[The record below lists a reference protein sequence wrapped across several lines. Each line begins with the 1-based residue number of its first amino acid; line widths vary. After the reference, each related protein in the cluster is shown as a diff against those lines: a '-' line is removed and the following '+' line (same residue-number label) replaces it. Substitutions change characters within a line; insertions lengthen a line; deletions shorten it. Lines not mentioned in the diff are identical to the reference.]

1 MLLDFKDRVLYLI
14 GNELL
19 SSQKSQLRYWGF
31 KKNEKGYEI
40 EINNNNGNLLSK
52 VVNYFVNNNLSLS
65 LSNSCQ
71 ELLNKINKSKENF
84 EEILKV
90 GKVYKNSAYTK
101 KKVIQTASQ
110 LKNIPTRLLKA
121 HQLKAAIHLYLVKNG
136 ANFSVPGSGKTAVTL
151 CVYEKLRLENKVNTL
166 FVVGPPSCF
175 QPWLDEF
182 KKTLGREPSYQ
193 ILSGGNPHL
202 RKLLYFVANDK
213 KPELYLSTFQ
223 TLLKDH
229 QEVITF
235 MRRRGIDIFSVIDE
249 AHYIK
254 KIEGNWATTI
264 LDLAKYAKFR
274 CVLTGTPMPRSF
286 ADIYNLFDFLWP
298 DNNPISLTE
307 KIRIQ
312 ELERNNQLNKIK
324 DILKLNIGPLFYRV
338 RKSDLGLKPAIFHN
352 PIVIPMNSYEKKLY
366 DIIENRII
374 EHNKEDFMKNVG
386 LIKKLRRGRIIR
398 LRQCTSYL
406 RLLSTAI
413 ENYDEDLLDS
423 DPELIKII
431 KNYDD
436 YEVPAKLEYLLNFVN
451 QLKKGKDK
459 IIIWSNF
466 IKTIEL
472 IQSTLTKNNHYCK
485 LIYGKTPIESESIK
499 NEESREKIR
508 KEFLNQSSGLD
519 ILIANPAACAESISL
534 HTTCHKAMYYDLS
547 YNCAQY
553 LQSLDRIHRVGGSEK
568 TDTQYYFLQYEN
580 TIDKDIAQNLDNKAK
595 KMNDLIEEDY
605 SIYNLE
611 MIDEG
616 EDEQAYKRLFL
627 KKIKK

>member
-1 MLLDFKDRVLYLI
+1 MLFDFKDRVLYLI
-14 GNELL
+14 GNELH

-40 EINNNNGNLLSK
+40 EINNDNNLLSK

-71 ELLNKINKSKENF
+71 ELLNIINKSKENF
-84 EEILKV
+84 EDILKV
-90 GKVYKNSAYTK
+90 GKAYKDSTYTK
-101 KKVIQTASQ
+101 KEAIQTASQ

-193 ILSGGNPHL
+193 ILAGGNPNL
-202 RKLLYFVANDK
+202 RKFLYFVANDK

-229 QEVITF
+229 REVITF

-254 KIEGNWATTI
+254 KIEGNWATAI

-298 DNNPISLTE
+298 ENNPIDLTE

-312 ELERNNQLNKIK
+312 ELERRNELNKIK
-324 DILKLNIGPLFYRV
+324 EILKSGVGPLFYRV
-338 RKSDLGLKPAIFHN
+338 RKSDLGLKPAIFHE
-352 PIVIPMNSYEKKLY
+352 PIIIPMNPYEKKLY
-366 DIIENRII
+366 SIIENRII
-374 EHNKEDFMKNVG
+374 EQNNKEDYMKNVG
-386 LIKKLRRGRIIR
+386 LIKKLRRGRMIR
-398 LRQCTSYL
+398 LRQCTSYA

-413 ENYDEDLLDS
+413 EDYNENLLDS
-423 DPELIKII
+423 DPLLIDII
-431 KNYDD
+431 KNYDN
-436 YEVPAKLEYLLNFVN
+436 YEIPAKLKYLLKFVQ
-451 QLKKGKDK
+451 QLKGNKEK

-472 IQSTLTKNNHYCK
+472 LQTTLTKDSHYCK
-485 LIYGKTPIESESIK
+485 LIYGKTPIERESIK
-499 NEESREKIR
+499 DEESREKIR
-508 KEFLNQSSGLD
+508 REFLDPSSGLD

-534 HTTCHKAMYYDLS
+534 HTTCHKALYYDLS

-568 TDTQYYFLQYEN
+568 IDTHYYFLQYEN

-605 SIYNLE
+605 SIYTLD
-611 MIDEG
+611 MIDG
-616 EDEQAYKRLFL
+616 NEDEKAYKRLFL
-627 KKIKK
+627 KK